1 MKKSLGWSTALLG
14 VVLLVGAVSVS
25 ARSSSTLAKSGVGPA
40 TFAALATP
48 SQTMTL
54 SSSAIYTWGG
64 DGDKYKDK
72 DGDGDKDK
80 DDYHRHGKRDHDP
93 TPEPSTLLS
102 FGAAILIGGGVL
114 YSRRLRK
121 SK

>member
-1 MKKSLGWSTALLG
+1 MKKSLVWSAALLG
-14 VVLLVGAVSVS
+14 VVLLLGVVSVS

-40 TFAALATP
+40 AFAVPLATP
-48 SQTMTL
+48 LQTMTL
-54 SSSAIYTWGG
+54 SSSAIYTWEN
-64 DGDKYKDK
+64 DGDKDKDK
-72 DGDGDKDK
+72 DGDGDHDR
-80 DDYHRHGKRDHDP
+80 DDRHRHRDHDP